1 MKKQNIIVERGG
13 NMEQTLIL
21 LKPDA
26 VSKKVCGQIIERF
39 ENRGFRIVG
48 LKMLQLSRE
57 QAEMHY
63 TEHRDKSFFQEL
75 VTFIISAPLIA
86 MVISGEN
93 TIKAARNMMG
103 ATNPLDAVAGTIR
116 GDFALT
122 VRNNIIHGSD
132 SLVSAEKEI
141 KNFFHESELYL

>member
-1 MKKQNIIVERGG
+1 
-13 NMEQTLIL
+13 MEQTLIL

-39 ENRGFRIVG
+39 ENRGFKIIG
-48 LKMLQLSRE
+48 LKMLLLSRE
-57 QAEMHY
+57 QAERHY
-63 TEHRDKSFFQEL
+63 NEHQDKSFFEEL

-93 TIKAARNMMG
+93 AIRAARNMMG
-103 ATNPLDAVAGTIR
+103 STNPLDAVSGTIR

-132 SLVSAEKEI
+132 SLVSAEREI
-141 KNFFHESELYL
+141 KNFFDESELYL